1 MTWGGNACFGSL
13 LLYMDGLVSKKINL
27 GNKNFI
33 LIMDMCL
40 CLLGLGDVVY
50 GSAVPEEARRGS
62 LIQISG
68 YRGCAGKTED
78 LSHSSPLS
86 H

>member
-1 MTWGGNACFGSL
+1 
-13 LLYMDGLVSKKINL
+13 
-27 GNKNFI
+27 
-33 LIMDMCL
+33 MCL

-78 LSHSSPLS
+78 LSHS
-86 H
+86 